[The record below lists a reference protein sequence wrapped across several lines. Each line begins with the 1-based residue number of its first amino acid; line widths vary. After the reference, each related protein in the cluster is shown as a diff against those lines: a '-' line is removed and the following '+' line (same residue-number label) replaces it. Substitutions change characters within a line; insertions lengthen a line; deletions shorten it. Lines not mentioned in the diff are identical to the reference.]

1 MTYIDRIQLE
11 YLKIRF
17 INAIKQESELEKD
30 NQLSFYTDGSF
41 IYAIDMDNKEI
52 DPFIDDINIADY
64 YKDFT
69 LFLNIFKEI
78 EVLLGYELFVSDWN
92 NNKDK
97 SIRQLELEYNANC

>member
-41 IYAIDMDNKEI
+41 IYAIDINNKEI
-52 DPFIDDINIADY
+52 DPFIENINITDY

-69 LFLNIFKEI
+69 SFLNIFKEI